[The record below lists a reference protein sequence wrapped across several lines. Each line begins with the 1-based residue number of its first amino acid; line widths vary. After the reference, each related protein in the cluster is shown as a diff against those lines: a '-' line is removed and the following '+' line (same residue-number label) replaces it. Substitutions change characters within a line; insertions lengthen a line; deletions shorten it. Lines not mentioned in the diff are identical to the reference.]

1 MPNPIRTNY
10 TPDQLSAGDFP
21 VVLDSVT
28 IAADQVLPR
37 GAVLG
42 QVTASGEYVLSLSAA
57 TDGSETP
64 SVVLDAA
71 IDTTGAAAP
80 ALVRLTGQLLGSQLT
95 LGAGHT
101 LASVKAALRPLS
113 LFVR

>member
-10 TPDQLSAGDFP
+10 TPTQLSAGDFP

-28 IAADQVLPR
+28 IAAGQVLPR

-42 QVTASGEYVLSLSAA
+42 QVTASGEYVLSLAAA
-57 TDGSETP
+57 TDGSEDP
-64 SVVLDAA
+64 SVVLDEA
-71 IDTTGAAAP
+71 IDTTDAAAP
-80 ALVRLTGQLLGSQLT
+80 ALVRLTGEVLGSQLT
-95 LGAGHT
+95 LGTGHT
-101 LASVKAALRPLS
+101 LASVKAVLRPLS

>member
-21 VVLDSVT
+21 IVIDSGT
-28 IAADQVLPR
+28 IATGQVLAR
-37 GAVLG
+37 GSVLG
-42 QVTASGEYVLSLSAA
+42 KITASGKYLLSASA
-57 TDGSETP
+57 AVDGSQAP
-64 SVVLDAA
+64 VVILEED
-71 IDTTGAAAP
+71 IDTTGGDAP
-80 ALVRLTGQLLGSQLT
+80 APIRLTGEVLGSELT

-101 LASVKAALRPLS
+101 LAGVKAALRPLS